1 MVQILVSIIIYP
13 TVNDYEY
20 WHTLRRKYQKLAQ
33 ADCYRLLRAMQNICY
48 ILPVDKERL
57 MPYVELVDKELTA
70 IKNWQNR
77 TNAQYKKYL
86 ANRK

>member
-1 MVQILVSIIIYP
+1 
-13 TVNDYEY
+13 
-20 WHTLRRKYQKLAQ
+20 
-33 ADCYRLLRAMQNICY
+33 
-48 ILPVDKERL
+48 